1 MEKWGGVDL
10 NKVMHLLVEL
20 DDKSAENIKANFLT
34 FVEEVRDEEKAF
46 KERIQAFK
54 ESDNMVQVETEL
66 KKRAELLEKRK
77 KLVEEKKSTLFSE
90 RKEQIN
96 IV

>member
-46 KERIQAFK
+46 KERI
-54 ESDNMVQVETEL
+54 
-66 KKRAELLEKRK
+66 
-77 KLVEEKKSTLFSE
+77 
-90 RKEQIN
+90 
-96 IV
+96 

>member
-1 MEKWGGVDL
+1 
-10 NKVMHLLVEL
+10 
-20 DDKSAENIKANFLT
+20 
-34 FVEEVRDEEKAF
+34 
-46 KERIQAFK
+46 
-54 ESDNMVQVETEL
+54 MVQVETEL